1 MKTDRMKIFSIRH
14 LVIGLAMLMAFGM
27 SIVMKPTVK
36 AADKGPK
43 INLEAMIPAE
53 FGDWKI
59 DPIVIQVKPS
69 PDVQQNLNAIYDQIL
84 TRTYVNSQGER
95 MMLSIAYGGAQ
106 TDQLKAHRQ
115 EVCYSAQGFQIKSLI
130 SQAVKIGQSTI
141 PITRMLA
148 VMGSRSEPVT
158 YWFTMGDRVVLSS
171 FERLVVQLKYGLTG
185 EIPDGMLVRIS
196 NISTDPARAY
206 EAHIAFVRD
215 LISHMREQ
223 DARRLVGFSPS

>member
-1 MKTDRMKIFSIRH
+1 MKLFSVQH
-14 LVIGLAMLMAFGM
+14 LIVGLAMLAAAGL
-27 SIVMKPTVK
+27 SIAMKPTIK
-36 AADKGPK
+36 TADKGPK
-43 INLEAMIPAE
+43 VNLETMIPVE
-53 FGDWKI
+53 FGSWKV
-59 DPIVIQVKPS
+59 DPTVAQIKPT
-69 PDVQQNLNAIYDQIL
+69 PDVQQNLDAIYDQIL
-84 TRTYVNSQGER
+84 SRTYVNSLGDR
-95 MMLSIAYGGAQ
+95 MMLTITYGGAQ

-115 EVCYSAQGFQIKSLI
+115 EVCYSAQGFQIKHLM

-148 VMGSRSEPVT
+148 VQGSRSEPVT

-171 FERLVVQLKYGLTG
+171 FERTVVQLKYGLTG
-185 EIPDGMLVRIS
+185 EIPDGMLVRVS
-196 NISTDPARAY
+196 NLSTDPSRAY

>member
-1 MKTDRMKIFSIRH
+1 MKLFSVQH
-14 LVIGLAMLMAFGM
+14 LIVGLAMLAAAGL
-27 SIVMKPTVK
+27 SVAMKPTIK
-36 AADKGPK
+36 TADKGPK
-43 INLEAMIPAE
+43 VNLEAMIPVE
-53 FGDWKI
+53 FGNWKI
-59 DPIVIQVKPS
+59 DPTVNQIKPT
-69 PDVQQNLNAIYDQIL
+69 PDVQKSLDAIYDQIL
-84 TRTYVNSQGER
+84 SRTYVNSLGDR
-95 MMLSIAYGGAQ
+95 MMLTITYGGAQ

-148 VMGSRSEPVT
+148 VQGSRSEPVT

-171 FERLVVQLKYGLTG
+171 FERMVVQLKYGLTG
-185 EIPDGMLVRIS
+185 EIPDGMLVRVS
-196 NISTDPARAY
+196 NLSTDPSRAY